1 MKSNNDKFLVTITT
15 RLMDFEY
22 VNHSL
27 HRGHSLSQAE
37 AIAKAFRGVF
47 RSDSKDMEVHMDR
60 GNSLAYE
67 DIVTGEWHELIEVV
81 RLSNDEYETLAKFI

>member
-22 VNHSL
+22 VTHSL
-27 HRGHSLSQAE
+27 NRCHTEAE
-37 AIAKAFRGVF
+37 AIARGFRGVF

-67 DIVTGEWHELIEVV
+67 DIVTGEWHELVEVV
-81 RLSNDEYETLAKFI
+81 RLSNEEYQTLAKFI

>member
-1 MKSNNDKFLVTITT
+1 MNTTNDKFIVAITT

-22 VNHSL
+22 VTHSL
-27 HRGHSLSQAE
+27 QRCRTEAE

-81 RLSNDEYETLAKFI
+81 RLSNEEYDTLAKFI

>member
-22 VNHSL
+22 VTHSL
-27 HRGHSLSQAE
+27 NRCHTEAE
-37 AIAKAFRGVF
+37 AIARGFRGVF

-81 RLSNDEYETLAKFI
+81 RLSNEEYDTLAKFI

>member
-22 VNHSL
+22 VTHSL
-27 HRGHSLSQAE
+27 NRCHTEAE
-37 AIAKAFRGVF
+37 AIARGFRGVF

>member
-22 VNHSL
+22 VTHSL
-27 HRGHSLSQAE
+27 HRCHTEAE
-37 AIAKAFRGVF
+37 AIAKGFRGVF

-81 RLSNDEYETLAKFI
+81 RLSNEEYDTLAKFI